1 MKAGTG
7 LSEVDRV
14 EILTLQD
21 NYIDITASDN
31 SAIISRARKLMDG
44 AIGNSIQAEHGFSAI
59 VRTTKGNETKTMLFD
74 FGYSENG
81 AAHNARILNEA
92 MKEVEVM
99 ALSHGHFDHF
109 GGFESLVGMIG
120 RKGIK
125 LIVHPGVFKQHR
137 YIKVGADHNVDIPGF
152 DREMVEKAGV
162 TLVETEVPLCL
173 LDGNVLFL
181 GEIERKTE
189 FEKGMPNAYFK
200 EGGVEKWD
208 PIEDDTSIAVNLKG
222 KGLVVLSGCAHSG
235 IVNTVNY
242 ARSITGIDKV
252 HAVMGGFHLS
262 GPLFEPIIGRTIEE
276 IKKIDPAYIIPCH
289 CTGRNASICIER
301 EMPDRFILN
310 MSGTKL
316 TF

>member
-1 MKAGTG
+1 MKVATG
-7 LSEVDRV
+7 LNEVDRV

-31 SAIISRARKLMDG
+31 SAIISRAAKLMDG
-44 AIGNSIQAEHGFSAI
+44 AIGNSILAEHGFSAI
-59 VRTTKGNETKTMLFD
+59 VRTTKGSETKTMLFD
-74 FGYSENG
+74 FGYSQNG
-81 AAHNARILNEA
+81 AAHNARILNAA

-99 ALSHGHFDHF
+99 VLSHGHFDHF
-109 GGFESLVGMIG
+109 GGFESLVGMIDG
-120 RKGIK
+120 KGIT
-125 LIVHPGVFKQHR
+125 LIVHPGVFRQPR
-137 YIKVGADHNVDIPGF
+137 YIKIGADHNVYLPGF
-152 DREMVEKAGV
+152 DRERVEKAGV
-162 TLVETEVPLCL
+162 TLVETEGPFCL

-189 FEKGMPNAYFK
+189 FEKGMPNACFK
-200 EGGVEKWD
+200 EGGVEKRD

-242 ARSITGIDKV
+242 AGSITGIDKV

>member
-1 MKAGTG
+1 MKAVTG
-7 LSEVDRV
+7 LNEVDKI

-21 NYIDITASDN
+21 NYIDITATDN
-31 SAIISRARKLMDG
+31 SAIVTRAMKLMDG

-59 VRTTKGNETKTMLFD
+59 VRTTKDNETKTMLFD

-81 AAHNARILNEA
+81 AAHNARILNAA
-92 MKEVEVM
+92 MKEVEAM

-120 RKGIK
+120 RNGIE
-125 LIVHPGVFKQHR
+125 LIVHPGVFKQPR
-137 YIKVGADHNVDIPGF
+137 YIKIGADLNVYLPRFTRKRVG
-152 DREMVEKAGV
+152 EAGV
-162 TLVETEVPLCL
+162 TLVETERPCCL
-173 LDGNVLFL
+173 LDGDALFL

-189 FEKGMPNAYFK
+189 FEKGMPNAFFQ
-200 EGGVEKWD
+200 EGSTEKWD
-208 PIEDDTSIAVNLKG
+208 PMEDDTSIAVNLRG
-222 KGLVVLSGCAHSG
+222 RGLVILSGCAHSG

-242 ARSITGIDKV
+242 ARNITGIDKV

-276 IKKIDPAYIIPCH
+276 IKKINPTYIIPCH